1 MKSLLST
8 PALAEKISDMKDRR
22 QEDKAWSAEDEQI
35 LAFLVELHIL
45 RISKAHADNE
55 SKGITET
62 IYKVHDEMQD
72 ERGLLIR

>member
-8 PALAEKISDMKDRR
+8 PALAEKICDMKDRR
-22 QEDKAWSAEDEQI
+22 AKANTWSADDEQI

-45 RISKAHADNE
+45 RISKAHADSE
-55 SKGITET
+55 SKGITEI
-62 IYKVHDEMQD
+62 IYKLHDEMQD

>member
-8 PALAEKISDMKDRR
+8 PALNEKICVMKERR
-22 QEDKAWSAEDEQI
+22 EKDAAWSAEDEQI

-45 RISKAHADNE
+45 RISKTHADNE

-72 ERGLLIR
+72 DKGLLIQ